1 MLVKLKVTF
10 NPNWIEN
17 IIRSNENGSSLYP
30 PKVKSTLF
38 RKKSLTTLSGRIHPN
53 ISPKRVPKNV
63 PKKSIKTI
71 ILTERLFILRTSIT
85 SFKTWILW

>member
-17 IIRSNENGSSLYP
+17 IIRSSENGSPLYP
-30 PKVKSTLF
+30 PKVNLTLF
-38 RKKSLTTLSGRIHPN
+38 RKKSLTTLSGKIHAN

-63 PKKSIKTI
+63 PKKVLKQ
-71 ILTERLFILRTSIT
+71 LY
-85 SFKTWILW
+85 